1 MLSRALQRANT
12 AVQLDNAQNF
22 EGARQSYAE
31 ACDLLSQVLSR
42 TTTDEDKRKLEAI
55 RRTYTS
61 RIEEL
66 DHIGPAQSPEG
77 KELPARPESL
87 ELYSGPTSRSTDDE
101 FEDYENVRG
110 LDNYTAVGSD
120 KDRDAAVEAAYN
132 DGYEPADHSGFE
144 GSSDEE
150 LASNSVGRNLPTKQT
165 VQDLQDEGHEISLS
179 KQRQDSDTMRRDFY
193 EDDSSEDEDRL
204 LAEITHAL
212 ATEDLANAIETLVHP
227 RGGYLSN
234 KLFVPRDAW
243 KVRGVKIRGVDD
255 KIAICDYLTAALL
268 KLAKVDTC
276 DADAV
281 LEEMQA
287 LEGILEQVQANLT
300 RKFGMEVGVQ
310 NSGTLFRDASNSA
323 EIEAAINVP
332 RSGSVSGKSSSFSW
346 RRLRSKNS
354 AAGLSSSYGKNNIG
368 DNGKESPSLETLPMT
383 AHPTSR
389 PAKRDMGSVEFSGPN
404 APYMGSL
411 ARLFD
416 AAQAI
421 DQIARQVEDPGLRH
435 ADKTQVGLELCTRHA
450 AEFFGFYICRFV
462 MNDVST
468 LLDKFV
474 KRGTP
479 RTPDSHAYPNLE
491 RRISSIPIERYRNF
505 CIVAHIDHGKST
517 LSDRLL
523 ELTGTISANASNKQ
537 ILDKLDVERE
547 RGITVKAQ
555 TCTMIYNYKG
565 QDYLLHLVDTPGH
578 VDFRAEVTRSYASCG
593 GALLLVDA
601 SQGIQAQT
609 VSNFHLAFAQD
620 LALIPVINKI
630 DMISADTPRVLEQI
644 ESSFELNPKDAV
656 LVSAKTGKNVAS
668 ILPQVVERIPA
679 PVGDSSGQL
688 RLLLVDSWYDNF
700 RGVIL
705 LVRVFDG
712 QVQAGDQLVS
722 LGTGN
727 KYTVGEVGIQYPG
740 AVSQSVL
747 RAGQVGYIH
756 FNPGMKRIQDA
767 KLGDTFTTV
776 GNEDSVVPY
785 PGFEE
790 PKPMVFVAAFPVD
803 PNDYS
808 RLADSISQLVLNDRS
823 VTLQKD
829 FSEALG
835 SGWRL
840 GFLGSLH
847 CSVFQDR
854 LRQEHGGSVIITD
867 PTVPT
872 KVEWQDGT
880 EEIFQNP
887 SEFPS
892 TDDHRMR
899 GATTYELF
907 VTATITLPEEY
918 LGRVMELCESM
929 RGEQKSLDFFH
940 ATQVILRYEIPAS
953 NLVDDL
959 FGKLKGATKG
969 YATLDYEDAGWRPSQ
984 LTKLQL
990 LVNKA
995 PVDAICR
1002 VIHVSQAERL
1012 GRQWVTKFKEHVD
1025 RQMFEIV
1032 IQAAAG
1038 RRIVARETIKPFRK
1052 DVLAKLHASD
1062 ITRRR
1067 KLLEKQKAGRK
1078 RLRAVGN
1085 VVIDQ
1090 SAFQSFLAR

>member
-1 MLSRALQRANT
+1 MSVSAPGSHFLRSVLY
-12 AVQLDNAQNF
+12 QLVCR
-22 EGARQSYAE
+22 GP
-31 ACDLLSQVLSR
+31 
-42 TTTDEDKRKLEAI
+42 
-55 RRTYTS
+55 RRVPTIITEH
-61 RIEEL
+61 RNRF
-66 DHIGPAQSPEG
+66 H
-77 KELPARPESL
+77 LPP
-87 ELYSGPTSRSTDDE
+87 
-101 FEDYENVRG
+101 V
-110 LDNYTAVGSD
+110 
-120 KDRDAAVEAAYN
+120 AAVRSQGFHGGCGLAFAA
-132 DGYEPADHSGFE
+132 
-144 GSSDEE
+144 
-150 LASNSVGRNLPTKQT
+150 
-165 VQDLQDEGHEISLS
+165 
-179 KQRQDSDTMRRDFY
+179 
-193 EDDSSEDEDRL
+193 
-204 LAEITHAL
+204 
-212 ATEDLANAIETLVHP
+212 
-227 RGGYLSN
+227 
-234 KLFVPRDAW
+234 
-243 KVRGVKIRGVDD
+243 
-255 KIAICDYLTAALL
+255 
-268 KLAKVDTC
+268 
-276 DADAV
+276 
-281 LEEMQA
+281 
-287 LEGILEQVQANLT
+287 
-300 RKFGMEVGVQ
+300 
-310 NSGTLFRDASNSA
+310 
-323 EIEAAINVP
+323 
-332 RSGSVSGKSSSFSW
+332 
-346 RRLRSKNS
+346 
-354 AAGLSSSYGKNNIG
+354 
-368 DNGKESPSLETLPMT
+368 
-383 AHPTSR
+383 
-389 PAKRDMGSVEFSGPN
+389 
-404 APYMGSL
+404 
-411 ARLFD
+411 
-416 AAQAI
+416 
-421 DQIARQVEDPGLRH
+421 
-435 ADKTQVGLELCTRHA
+435 
-450 AEFFGFYICRFV
+450 
-462 MNDVST
+462 
-468 LLDKFV
+468 
-474 KRGTP
+474 P

-491 RRISSIPIERYRNF
+491 RRIASIPIERYRNF

-620 LALIPVINKI
+620 LALIPVVNKI

-679 PVGDSSGQL
+679 PVGDSSGHL

-727 KYTVGEVGIQYPG
+727 KYTVGEVGIQYPS
-740 AVSQSVL
+740 AVPQSVL

-790 PKPMVFVAAFPVD
+790 PKPMVFVAAFPVE

-899 GATTYELF
+899 GATTYEL
-907 VTATITLPEEY
+907 
-918 LGRVMELCESM
+918 
-929 RGEQKSLDFFH
+929 
-940 ATQVILRYEIPAS
+940 
-953 NLVDDL
+953 
-959 FGKLKGATKG
+959 KG

-984 LTKLQL
+984 LTNLQL